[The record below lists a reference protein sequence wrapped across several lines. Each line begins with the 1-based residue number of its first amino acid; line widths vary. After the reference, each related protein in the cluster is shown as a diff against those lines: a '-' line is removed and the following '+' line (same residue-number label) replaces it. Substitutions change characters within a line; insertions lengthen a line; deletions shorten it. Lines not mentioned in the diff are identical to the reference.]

1 MVFWGIKEQYSWD
14 LVSKAEGEWVGL
26 TSSWSNNTRLPDS
39 SKVAKYWLGKILLK
53 DEIILKCFEKIF
65 VC

>member
-1 MVFWGIKEQYSWD
+1 MGFGEWRKQYSWD

-26 TSSWSNNTRLPDS
+26 TSWSNNARFPDS
-39 SKVAKYWLGKILLK
+39 SKVAKYWLGKSFLK